1 MCKYCSFVWNQ
12 SRDSHAFGS
21 LRRAVTN
28 TTHDIAMVHL
38 SASSQEDI
46 TLSSP
51 SEERKG
57 LLSGVDTLPV
67 SEADEP
73 KLSQAWFD
81 RTLLSYGPTR
91 VAVVI
96 GAIFSLV
103 FSVSYWLSAPPCSV
117 KALHFN
123 GDTLRSN
130 GTHEFKRTVLLVSID
145 GLRDAIFDIHSSPR
159 G

>member
-1 MCKYCSFVWNQ
+1 
-12 SRDSHAFGS
+12 
-21 LRRAVTN
+21 
-28 TTHDIAMVHL
+28 MVHL
-38 SASSQEDI
+38 LKLSPSSQEDI
-46 TLSSP
+46 ILSIP

-73 KLSQAWFD
+73 KLSQTWFGS
-81 RTLLSYGPTR
+81 TLLLYGPTR
-91 VAVVI
+91 VAVI
-96 GAIFSLV
+96 ISAIFGLV
-103 FSVSYWLSAPPCSV
+103 FGVFYWLSAPPCSV

-145 GLRDAIFDIHSSPR
+145 GLRDVIFSILFTSSLTLCT
-159 G
+159 GLTI